1 MKIPKKIDEL
11 LKRRTRLAIQLSEV
25 SDDLD
30 KWLENKGFDLDES
43 PLNDVTLSGV
53 MIYVEPHTS
62 EETVRQEIERK

>member
-30 KWLENKGFDLDES
+30 KWLENKGFDLDEL
-43 PLNDVTLSGV
+43 PLSDVTNSGV